1 MLLTAVLGPLQ
12 PGHLGRLCRRQKRQ
26 SGGRLKRPGR
36 LGERSGRLWRC
47 GGRERSCGIVTGRRE
62 TVCTRV
68 TRKVTES
75 ASPRAATRPACQ
87 PQHPPPAPPP
97 RAPAPAMRWPV
108 LSRVACRC
116 VCGAGPRRTG
126 ARTRHGTFA
135 NTRAEPSRRAAVSVL
150 SFRSPHRH
158 INNKG
163 QGSIFVLFATPH
175 THTHPHTPYVTPIRY
190 TRRRAR
196 PARM

>member
-62 TVCTRV
+62 TVCTMV

-75 ASPRAATRPACQ
+75 ASPRAATRLELFHFVRPLSVEGCDLC
-87 PQHPPPAPPP
+87 APLPTHVNGCSNGQRSTQKAESETLGTGCRGS
-97 RAPAPAMRWPV
+97 RAH
-108 LSRVACRC
+108 
-116 VCGAGPRRTG
+116 T
-126 ARTRHGTFA
+126 
-135 NTRAEPSRRAAVSVL
+135 AAFFYHL
-150 SFRSPHRH
+150 SFRRL
-158 INNKG
+158 G
-163 QGSIFVLFATPH
+163 FASSFKAF
-175 THTHPHTPYVTPIRY
+175 IADSRY
-190 TRRRAR
+190 STSL
-196 PARM
+196 PP